1 MTRSSARRL
10 RRPWARRSSS
20 AHNFVVH
27 NRESV
32 EKIADAVIEKQE
44 LYGDE
49 LMRLLDSA
57 HLEKP
62 EIDLTKEDAWPRL

>member
-1 MTRSSARRL
+1 MGEAFVV
-10 RRPWARRSSS
+10 

-32 EKIADAVIEKQE
+32 EKIADAVMEKQE

-49 LMRLLDSA
+49 LMRLLDSVR
-57 HLEKP
+57 LEKP
-62 EIDLTKEDAWPRL
+62 EIDLTEEDAWPRL